1 MEMLIERAVEVAI
14 EGDMTRRTLVPFV
27 QRVATFKTNLADTK
41 SANSVRGSSRRMMCM
56 RFRPANTR
64 VINRRDERLD
74 RHLCCLLKG
83 GKL

>member
-1 MEMLIERAVEVAI
+1 VS
-14 EGDMTRRTLVPFV
+14 FV
-27 QRVATFKTNLADTK
+27 QCASTIDTNLEDTK

-83 GKL
+83 GNL